1 MQANNDQQLS
11 TDERGF
17 LDSVLLGV
25 GLKNLGF
32 LEDKD
37 DNNNGI
43 RFEVFEKFIGSGRFK
58 ANDFLANQDFER
70 LTALSEQ
77 LRSKYLNV
85 RIERS
90 PEDSSTAIFVFSL
103 VNADDLFHYIVQNIE
118 KLKLLPEV
126 VAFEK
131 MTYPYIGRSW
141 NTTRGRAI
149 ITTVHSPSRAESS
162 QQAVYKYETED
173 GTRFRIDENRIEETI
188 ARNEY
193 ELTPE
198 GIASRERESKQQES
212 SATVT
217 LEQISTLVALLA
229 EVNGFLRSVNYT
241 RLKSG
246 LAKKT
251 LMTRVSFKGDIIPNF
266 KFIQALVTQGL
277 EPMIREKEKVVR
289 PKGIHPVE
297 MLDLAN
303 KKREYK
309 NEYYIGGLKVGA
321 FEYAYASY
329 FKAQEPID
337 KTIEKIELAEKAE
350 NFLDSDDESSQ
361 SPAP

>member
-103 VNADDLFHYIVQNIE
+103 VNADDFFTIL
-118 KLKLLPEV
+118 
-126 VAFEK
+126 
-131 MTYPYIGRSW
+131 
-141 NTTRGRAI
+141 
-149 ITTVHSPSRAESS
+149 SR
-162 QQAVYKYETED
+162 T
-173 GTRFRIDENRIEETI
+173 
-188 ARNEY
+188 
-193 ELTPE
+193 
-198 GIASRERESKQQES
+198 
-212 SATVT
+212 
-217 LEQISTLVALLA
+217 
-229 EVNGFLRSVNYT
+229 
-241 RLKSG
+241 
-246 LAKKT
+246 
-251 LMTRVSFKGDIIPNF
+251 
-266 KFIQALVTQGL
+266 
-277 EPMIREKEKVVR
+277 
-289 PKGIHPVE
+289 
-297 MLDLAN
+297 
-303 KKREYK
+303 
-309 NEYYIGGLKVGA
+309 
-321 FEYAYASY
+321 
-329 FKAQEPID
+329 
-337 KTIEKIELAEKAE
+337 
-350 NFLDSDDESSQ
+350 
-361 SPAP
+361 